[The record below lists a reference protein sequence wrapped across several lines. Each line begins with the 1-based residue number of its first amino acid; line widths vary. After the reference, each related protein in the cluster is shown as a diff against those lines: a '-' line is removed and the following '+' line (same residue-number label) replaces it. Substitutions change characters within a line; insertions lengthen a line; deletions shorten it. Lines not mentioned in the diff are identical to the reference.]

1 MAATTDLGIPRPSIC
16 LLANEPGNVAEIES
30 ILARC
35 GISVWNCSSALAFV
49 LSPKQ
54 DETLCVVVS
63 MPGATALSV
72 LETLRMSAVRTPAI
86 LIVDHAVPLP
96 TDRLA
101 RACPL
106 DVLVRPVSVR
116 ELLAWIECLCVAQRH
131 MDQTAGRSPPLP
143 RAA

>member
-1 MAATTDLGIPRPSIC
+1 MAATTDLCVPRPSIC
-16 LLANEPGNVAEIES
+16 LLADEPGNVAEIAS
-30 ILARC
+30 VLGRC
-35 GISVWNCSSALAFV
+35 GISLWNCSSALAYV
-49 LSPKQ
+49 LNPKQ
-54 DETLCVVVS
+54 DETLCIVIS
-63 MPGATALSV
+63 TPGATALAI

-96 TDRLA
+96 PDRLA

-131 MDQTAGRSPPLP
+131 VGRSPPLP